1 MPIPVYDKFKAMT
14 AAGVVANAENIAYDT
29 ANGEIKQSEINAH
42 LMQGEIYDPSADSGK
57 GAWVPNTI
65 TPTEPTEATTDD
77 YGSIKIAGNRE
88 VQDDNPIIKGETDD
102 VLGRLYGV
110 ELDQNGTAFVHVPWK
125 FTATPVA
132 GSSLGLVKEGENT
145 GVVIDD
151 KGVIKADFDTDVYSV
166 ENITTHNFSTT
177 KVASPDTVKK
187 IFDAYNQVF
196 LDTLGDVE
204 AARLNLHNAIYGSDY
219 TETSQIPV
227 E

>member
-1 MPIPVYDKFKAMT
+1 MAYRITQQLVSGM
-14 AAGVVANAENIAYDT
+14 ANLGLAKSSDIDDAES
-29 ANGEIKQSEINAH
+29 GKKQSEINSH

-65 TPTEPTEATTDD
+65 TPTEPTEPTEATTDD

-132 GSSLGLVKEGENT
+132 GASLGLVKEGENT

-151 KGVIKADFDTDVYSV
+151 KGVIKADFDTTNYSEV
-166 ENITTHNFSTT
+166 EDISAYDFSDTKA
-177 KVASPDTVKK
+177 KVASPYVVHEILKK
-187 IFDAYNQVF
+187 AIH
-196 LDTLGDVE
+196 DV
-204 AARLNLHNAIYGSDY
+204 LNTPI
-219 TETSQIPV
+219 
-227 E
+227 

>member
-1 MPIPVYDKFKAMT
+1 MALYISDTLTPSFSDKKMVFTDAIFDESK
-14 AAGVVANAENIAYDT
+14 N
-29 ANGEIKQSEINAH
+29 KFQSEINSK
-42 LMQGEIYDPSADSGK
+42 LMEGKIYDAEEGK
-57 GAWVPNTI
+57 WVSNELTK
-65 TPTEPTEATTDD
+65 ATTDTL
-77 YGSIKIAGNRE
+77 GGIKVAGNRE
-88 VQDDNPIIKGETDD
+88 VQDDNPIIKGETDN

-132 GSSLGLVKEGENT
+132 GANLGLVREGENT
-145 GVVIDD
+145 GIVIDD
-151 KGVIKADFDTDVYSV
+151 NGVIKADFDTDVYSV

-177 KVASPDTVKK
+177 TVASPDTVKK

-204 AARLNLHNAIYGSDY
+204 TAQLNLHNAIYGTDY